1 MQFLMG
7 NRVRVIIGVVLAA
20 LIAVNLV
27 VLLYVGPEMATE
39 EHGERVQPP
48 KDWEE
53 QHDVPEEPEI
63 IQGFES
69 DPVGDEP
76 K

>member
-1 MQFLMG
+1 MG
-7 NRVRVIIGVVLAA
+7 NRVRVLIGVVLAA

-39 EHGERVQPP
+39 EVQPPMQPP
-48 KDWEE
+48 KDWED

-63 IQGFES
+63 IRPFES
-69 DPVGDEP
+69 KPVGDEP

>member
-1 MQFLMG
+1 MGFLMG
-7 NRVRVIIGVVLAA
+7 NRVRVLIGVVLAA

-39 EHGERVQPP
+39 EVQPP
-48 KDWEE
+48 RDWED
-53 QHDVPEEPEI
+53 QHYVPEEPEI
-63 IQGFES
+63 IRPFES
-69 DPVGDEP
+69 KPVGDEP

>member
-1 MQFLMG
+1 MG
-7 NRVRVIIGVVLAA
+7 NRVRVLIGVVLAA

-27 VLLYVGPEMATE
+27 VLLYIGPEMATE
-39 EHGERVQPP
+39 EHGERVHPP
-48 KDWEE
+48 KDREE
-53 QHDVPEEPEI
+53 QTEVPEEPEV

-69 DPVGDEP
+69 PVGDEP

>member
-1 MQFLMG
+1 MQFPMG
-7 NRVRVIIGVVLAA
+7 NRVRVRIGVVLAA
-20 LIAVNLV
+20 LIAMNLV

-39 EHGERVQPP
+39 EIVQPP
-48 KDWEE
+48 KDWED

-63 IQGFES
+63 VQGFES

-76 K
+76 KD

>member
-1 MQFLMG
+1 MQFPMG
-7 NRVRVIIGVVLAA
+7 NRVRVRIGVVLAA
-20 LIAVNLV
+20 LIALNLV

-39 EHGERVQPP
+39 EYDEQVQPP
-48 KDWEE
+48 KDWDKQTE
-53 QHDVPEEPEI
+53 VPEEPEV

-69 DPVGDEP
+69 PVGDEP